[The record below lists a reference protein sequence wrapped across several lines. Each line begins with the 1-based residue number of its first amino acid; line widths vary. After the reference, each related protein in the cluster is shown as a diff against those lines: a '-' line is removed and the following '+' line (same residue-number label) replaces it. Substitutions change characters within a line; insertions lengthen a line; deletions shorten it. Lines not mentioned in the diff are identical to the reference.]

1 MATFAYPELTFT
13 DEELAASAKDTK
25 TAVYVISR
33 NAGEGADRGMTKK
46 VTVNEVEYELGD
58 YELSDVEKENLK
70 K

>member
-1 MATFAYPELTFT
+1 MQKQQAIRWQPLLIRNFTFT

-46 VTVNEVEYELGD
+46 VTV
-58 YELSDVEKENLK
+58 K
-70 K
+70 